1 MSYHEV
7 VRVFRVSLSF
17 FMECS
22 DCCYSHDSASSSLL
36 SGTTIAAKR
45 VIYVF
50 HHAAVLF
57 ALVACVS
64 VDILPVFN
72 ALLMAQP
79 L

>member
-1 MSYHEV
+1 MFHSPLWSIPIFVIGMIHHHHHHYIL
-7 VRVFRVSLSF
+7 F
-17 FMECS
+17 
-22 DCCYSHDSASSSLL
+22 
-36 SGTTIAAKR
+36 TIPAKL

-64 VDILPVFN
+64 VDILSVLN

-79 L
+79 LTSFKVSILK